1 MSENSRMPKGRRS
14 YRALNMHLRTLL
26 DIDLPPLAE
35 VEQQL
40 DDLRSD
46 TYSRLAVGLV
56 LTAATVGAA
65 FFWSRDA
72 VLVVGAGAAAGILSA
87 AWAFDRRR
95 SLLSQLVRVRHA
107 YRLASVS
114 AAGGHF
120 ASPERRRRLAS
131 WLRKIVVCAEGDEAQ
146 MAYTA
151 AALDERVLARRE
163 RLLALA
169 EALEAPD
176 GGGVHP
182 SGVAIVHC
190 LLTRPPSSPLYN
202 PAIDEELLDL
212 ALHRVDRRSLAA

>member
-1 MSENSRMPKGRRS
+1 MR
-14 YRALNMHLRTLL
+14 LRTLL
-26 DIDLPPLAE
+26 DIDLPPLHE

-40 DDLRSD
+40 ADMRSD
-46 TYSRLAVGLV
+46 VHARLAAGAV
-56 LTAATVGAA
+56 LAVVAAGAL
-65 FFWSRDA
+65 FYSRDA
-72 VLVVGAGAAAGILSA
+72 MLVVGAGAAAGIASA

-95 SLLSQLVRVRHA
+95 SLLGRLVRVRDA
-107 YRLASVS
+107 YRLAPVS
-114 AAGGHF
+114 EAGGSF
-120 ASPERRRRLAS
+120 ANPARRKRLAVWLRRL
-131 WLRKIVVCAEGDEAQ
+131 VVVAEGDGVQ

-151 AALDERVLARRE
+151 AALEERVLARRE

-176 GGGVHP
+176 GGVHP

-202 PAIDEELLDL
+202 PAIDEDLLDL

>member
-1 MSENSRMPKGRRS
+1 MR
-14 YRALNMHLRTLL
+14 LRTLL
-26 DIDLPPLAE
+26 DIDLPPLNE

-40 DDLRSD
+40 ADMRSD
-46 TYSRLAVGLV
+46 VHARLAAGAV
-56 LTAATVGAA
+56 LAVVAAAA
-65 FFWSRDA
+65 LFYSRDA
-72 VLVVGAGAAAGILSA
+72 MLVVGAGAAAGIVSA

-95 SLLSQLVRVRHA
+95 SLLGRLVRVRDA
-107 YRLASVS
+107 YRLAPVS
-114 AAGGHF
+114 EAGGSF
-120 ASPERRRRLAS
+120 ANAARRKRLAVWLRRL
-131 WLRKIVVCAEGDEAQ
+131 VVVAEGDGVQ

-151 AALDERVLARRE
+151 AALEERVLARRE

-202 PAIDEELLDL
+202 PAIDEDLLDL